1 MNIFCFIFARGGS
14 KSVKNKNLV
23 DFNNK
28 PLIANTIL
36 QAKRIKLIDKIFV
49 STDSKKIAKIA
60 EKYGAIIPFMRPKK
74 LATDISPEYLS
85 WKHAIKKCEKI
96 YKKKIDIFV
105 SLPTTSPLRK
115 DIDIKKSLSFFIKN
129 RRKYDMLVSTT
140 KTNHFPGFN
149 IVKTYKEGIFKLTD
163 SNKKK
168 NSRRQQVKNIYNLS
182 TCFYYANGDYINKC
196 KLNPLFTGRKYAYL
210 VDKKNAIDIDDKLD
224 LDLARYLIKKK

>member
-1 MNIFCFIFARGGS
+1 MLTLICARGNS
-14 KSVKNKNLV
+14 KGIKNKNIKI
-23 DFNNK
+23 FNKK
-28 PLIANTIL
+28 PLIYYSIQ
-36 QAKRIKLIDKIFV
+36 QALKSKYIKEVFV

>member
-14 KSVKNKNLV
+14 KSVKNKNIV
-23 DFNNK
+23 NFNNK

-60 EKYGAIIPFMRPKK
+60 EKYGAIIPFMRPQK
-74 LATDISPEYLS
+74 LATDTSPEYLS
-85 WKHAIKKCEKI
+85 WKHAINMCEKL

-115 DIDIKKSLSFFIKN
+115 DKDINKSLSFFIKN
-129 RRKYDMLVSTT
+129 RYKYDMLVSTT
-140 KTNHFPGFN
+140 KTNHLPGFN
-149 IVKTYKEGIFKLTD
+149 MVKIYKNGIFKLIGG
-163 SNKKK
+163 NKK
-168 NSRRQQVKNIYNLS
+168 NSRRQQVRNIYNLS
-182 TCFYYANGDYINKC
+182 TCFYYASGNYIKRC
-196 KLNPLFTGRKYAYL
+196 KKNPLFTGSKYAYL

-224 LDLARYLIKKK
+224 LDLARYLVKKR